1 MVEVL
6 GLNSFAFSDKQ
17 VAGNQKSLFFAEN
30 CKSTMLNQFKER
42 CTWSG
47 GGHNARLGVEY
58 GHAQAEGTRPHPIED
73 YHVETIRPFGDGGRI
88 GLFAIFDGHG
98 GSEVAEYLQQNLF
111 DVVLDHPTFCTDPKQ
126 AIRESYMAIDQ
137 RILDMGETSRVWRA
151 GSTAT
156 TAFLLD
162 KGRRL
167 IVANVGDSRS
177 VLSRDGAAVDL
188 SVDHEPQKPRE
199 RQMVESRGGQ
209 VSKQFAS
216 DVYRVDRRLAMSR
229 AFGDYNLKAHITV
242 EPDMWEGELTA
253 DDEFFIIA
261 SDGLWHIMDSQESIN
276 IARKESNA
284 KAAAN
289 ALSQA
294 ALDRKSHDDISV
306 LVVGLGISE
315 I

>member
-1 MVEVL
+1 MH
-6 GLNSFAFSDKQ
+6 
-17 VAGNQKSLFFAEN
+17 NQIKD
-30 CKSTMLNQFKER
+30 R

-47 GGHNARLGVEY
+47 GGLSGRLGVEY
-58 GHAQAEGTRPHPIED
+58 GHAQAEGTRPHPVED
-73 YHVETIRPFGDGGRI
+73 YHVETIKPFGDEGRI

-98 GSEVAEYLQQNLF
+98 GSEVAEYLQQSLF
-111 DVVLDHPTFCTDPKQ
+111 DIVLDHPSFCIDPKQ

-137 RILDMGETSRVWRA
+137 RILNMGEVSKVWRA

-167 IVANVGDSRS
+167 IVANVGDSRA

-199 RQMVESRGGQ
+199 RQMVESKGGE
-209 VSKQFAS
+209 VSKQFLGNI
-216 DVYRVDRRLAMSR
+216 YRVDRRLAMSR

-242 EPDMWEGELTA
+242 EPDIWEGELTA

-261 SDGLWHIMDSQESIN
+261 SDGLWHVMNSQEAVN

-284 KAAAN
+284 KVAAK
-289 ALSQA
+289 ALIQA
-294 ALDRKSHDDISV
+294 ALDQESHDDISV
-306 LVVGLGISE
+306 LVVGIGISE